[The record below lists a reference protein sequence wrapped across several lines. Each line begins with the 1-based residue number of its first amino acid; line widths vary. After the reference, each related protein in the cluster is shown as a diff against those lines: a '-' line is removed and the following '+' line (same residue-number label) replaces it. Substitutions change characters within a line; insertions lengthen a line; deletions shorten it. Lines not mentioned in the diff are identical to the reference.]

1 MLQRWKTLLSGE
13 VLAGLFLAA
22 LGTLILLPAL
32 SWDYI
37 SDTGPG
43 PGFLPVWLGIVIIG
57 LSSLLIFATLRKRS
71 ASNIASRESANKP
84 ARAFM
89 SWFAIMVGAAFLT
102 TLGFYVTFALLT
114 AFLVLAMEKRSV
126 LVAVAV
132 AAGSAVGFYLI
143 FSLALRIPLPSGPW
157 GF

>member
-43 PGFLPVWLGIVIIG
+43 PGFLPVWLGIIIIG
-57 LSSLLIFATLRKRS
+57 LSSLLVFGTLRKRF
-71 ASNIASRESANKP
+71 ASNIATRENAHKP
-84 ARAFM
+84 IRSFM
-89 SWFAIMVGAAFLT
+89 IWFAIMLGAALLT

-126 LVAVAV
+126 PVAVAV
-132 AAGSAVGFYLI
+132 AAGGAVGFYLI
-143 FSLALRIPLPSGPW
+143 FSLALRVPLPSGPW